1 MVITETNP
9 ARTIA
14 AATSVINCLVIIT
27 PIKLS
32 MFCVCSICFL
42 QEVKP
47 LYIFPKYYLD
57 ILSGRGGLA
66 LHRCHMTTQN
76 SPSKLDASKFYSR
89 RTAMAVIIANMVG
102 TGVFTALGFQ
112 LVDIQSVFAILVL
125 WVVGGIA
132 AMCGAAS
139 YAELGAALPRSGGEY
154 NFLGRIYHPM
164 AGFISGWVSAAI
176 GFAAPIAAVS
186 LAFAQYSTA
195 ALPFEFGPWSKK
207 AIACTLVI
215 AVTFIHGRNRTA
227 SSQFQFSFTAIK
239 IILILAFCLAGL
251 TLTASAQ
258 PITVIPQAED
268 WRVITS
274 AAFGVSLIYVSYA
287 YTGWNA
293 ATYITGELENPQR
306 DLPRVLL
313 LSTGIVTAL
322 YVLLNFVFLYAAPME
337 AMTGDGGKVEI
348 GYIAAGYIFGETGGR
363 IAGLM
368 LSILLISTVSAM
380 TLAGPRALQ
389 AIGEDFKVLSF
400 LGRANKAGLPR
411 NAIVF
416 QSSLALIY
424 ILTSSFKA
432 IVVFAGAML
441 ALNSFLAILGV
452 FILRYKE
459 PNLPRPYKTWGYPLV
474 PLVYLGITAFML
486 VFVIVNEPKKAIMG
500 LVILAAGALFYLVTN
515 KIGAQ
520 D

>member
-1 MVITETNP
+1 MDT
-9 ARTIA
+9 
-14 AATSVINCLVIIT
+14 
-27 PIKLS
+27 
-32 MFCVCSICFL
+32 
-42 QEVKP
+42 VKP
-47 LYIFPKYYLD
+47 
-57 ILSGRGGLA
+57 A
-66 LHRCHMTTQN
+66 
-76 SPSKLDASKFYSR
+76 AKFYSR

-102 TGVFTALGFQ
+102 TGVFTSLGFQ
-112 LVDIQSVFAILVL
+112 LVDIQSVFAILLL

-154 NFLGRIYHPM
+154 NFLGRIYHPI
-164 AGFISGWVSAAI
+164 AGFISGWISAAI

-195 ALPFEFGPWSKK
+195 ALPGDYNGWIRKG
-207 AIACTLVI
+207 IACALVI
-215 AVTFIHGRNRTA
+215 IVTLIHSRNRSA
-227 SSQFQFSFTAIK
+227 SSQFQFSFTAVK

-251 TLTASAQ
+251 TLTANPQ
-258 PITVIPQAED
+258 PITIIPQDED
-268 WRVITS
+268 WRAVTS

-313 LSTGIVTAL
+313 FSTAIVTAL
-322 YVLLNFVFLYAAPME
+322 YVLLNFVFLYAAPIE
-337 AMTGDGGKVEI
+337 AMKSDGDGNKVEI
-348 GYIAAGYIFGETGGR
+348 GYIAASYIFGDTGGR

-389 AIGEDFKVLSF
+389 AIGEDFKTLSF
-400 LGRANKAGLPR
+400 LGHINKAGIPR
-411 NAIVF
+411 NAIYF
-416 QSSLALIY
+416 QSTLALIY

-459 PNLPRPYKTWGYPLV
+459 PELPRPYKTWGYPFV
-474 PLVYLGITAFML
+474 PLIYLAITTFML
-486 VFVIVNEPKKAIMG
+486 AFVVINEPDKALIG
-500 LVILAAGALFYLVTN
+500 LAIIGIGIAAYIVTTLFER
-515 KIGAQ
+515 
-520 D
+520 